1 MNFDSFLNEKLADTL
16 TSDQMDYYWKAIH
29 AYNSW
34 KKNQKNSMKVKNML
48 SFILMNFDLDDRA
61 REKINNLKSTVQTY
75 IDSGEFT
82 ATPIKHREKK
92 ETAAEESKP
101 EPKQDLSI
109 DETDYQTI
117 EIDNEFCEKAFD
129 KFNQKYFDGKL
140 AKIPFE
146 IKPIGSFSGQ
156 FVFSVNYRD
165 KKFTPM
171 CIRINSKNSWNLST
185 FRNTLVHEMLHYYVH
200 CYNNGL
206 TDEDW
211 NNAVF
216 CYYRGKK
223 RKASSILEISDATC
237 HGGIW
242 LRLAKELN
250 KKYPELCI
258 TRNTFFNYRAEND
271 KVKVLNQI
279 KDAYA
284 LELHYMGSTKFPRYR
299 LVNKE
304 QFDKVMSF
312 INESPTVKLDE
323 YGSLDYTDPTTR
335 FISDLSIS
343 CGKPDEFTDVYA
355 AQIINPLPL
364 AEFPIRD
371 LEKEPY
377 SIGKEEWKQMNHT
390 SAFGKFKKLGQ
401 IKINTKVN
409 ESKEEPNFLNWLNE
423 KTQKKWDIEKLKAL
437 GLSDEEIAKLLSG
450 DVEEECTIE

>member
-1 MNFDSFLNEKLADTL
+1 MKFDSFINEKLADDL
-16 TSDQMDYYWKAIH
+16 TPSQMDYYWKAIH
-29 AYNSW
+29 AYNAW

-48 SFILMNFDLDDRA
+48 SFILMNFKLDDRA
-61 REKINNLKSTVQTY
+61 KEKITNLKATVQTY

-92 ETAAEESKP
+92 ETEVP
-101 EPKQDLSI
+101 ETKQEVSI
-109 DETDYQTI
+109 NETEYQTI
-117 EIDNEFCEKAFD
+117 EIDNDFCEKAFD

-146 IKPIGSFSGQ
+146 IKNIPGCSGQ
-156 FVFSVNYRD
+156 FSFNVNFRE
-165 KKFTPM
+165 KKFIPN
-171 CIRINSKNSWNLST
+171 CIRMSNKDAWTLST
-185 FRNTLVHEMLHYYVH
+185 FRNTLVHEMLHYYVD
-200 CYNNGL
+200 CYDSGL
-206 TDEDW
+206 IDEDW
-211 NNAVF
+211 NSAF
-216 CYYRGKK
+216 YYFIRGNK
-223 RKASSILEISDATC
+223 RKARSILGTSDAAC
-237 HGGIW
+237 HSGNW

-258 TRNTFFNYRAEND
+258 TRNTFVNYNAEHD
-271 KVKVLNQI
+271 KVKVINQL

-284 LELHYMGSTKFPRYR
+284 VQLLYMGTTKFPRYR

-304 QFDKVMSF
+304 QLDKIMGF
-312 INESPTVKLDE
+312 IKEGVTVKLDE
-323 YGSLDYTDPTTR
+323 YGSLDYTDPTSR

-343 CGKPDEFTDVYA
+343 YRNPNDFTDVYA

-371 LEKEPY
+371 LDTEPY

-390 SAFGKFKKLGQ
+390 SAFGKLKKLGQ
-401 IKINTKVN
+401 INVKTQTRN
-409 ESKEEPNFLNWLNE
+409 ESKKEPNFLNWLNE

-450 DVEEECTIE
+450 DVEETYTIE